1 MNNYNIN
8 LAKAANL
15 TAILMKLAGAYERIA
30 KSGYSDAFVLFP
42 FLFLRRV
49 DCILSDKVKAM
60 ADYYQANKD
69 VLSKEELVVGLKQIS
84 GSEFYNVSGLS
95 LSSLVENSKEIAI
108 NMHYYVEGF
117 DDSIKNILFAFNFK
131 HSIEALNSKHILS
144 NIIDDFIAMNFGEGA
159 FPSKNIWK
167 DFNRISYFISG
178 LNFSFNPYS
187 TPESVS
193 KLMCAMLFGDYE
205 HNLRVD
211 QKLSSIYDTTCGIGG
226 SLYTTKNYFD
236 NVVCK
241 NNTCHS
247 YLSLYGQEINSKSC
261 AVAKSVALLSGMDES
276 NFKIG
281 DSLLD
286 DKFKDEKFDYVISN
300 FPLGTNWS
308 YSKKE
313 ILADS
318 KFKIGIPSQSDATML
333 FIQDIIS
340 KMNNNGR
347 ACFITSYSALTS
359 GDFASGEN
367 SVRKYL
373 VDNDMIECIVSL
385 QLLFSPVSKV
395 TPYLW
400 ILSKSKEER
409 RRGKVQLIDASK
421 VFNDSR
427 LEKNPLSDE
436 EIESIRKTYIDFKDT
451 SFSKVVEGKEFGSL
465 RLTIEQPKRIEDEY
479 EKDFGKVVFDQDGNL
494 VPDISKEFY
503 EIVPLKEDVNEYF
516 KKKILP
522 NIDEDS
528 WINYAQT
535 RIGYKF
541 NFNRFFFK
549 GRKYS
554 FSDSQSALETC
565 QMETSYCSEELAND
579 DLYEAIDI
587 KVKWLDTKLKFT
599 CKIQQGNYVSSNFSN
614 DFGYAYVLQSKDID
628 NGEINFDTCNQIP
641 ANEFIEKKFVVLE
654 EGDLVLSISGTI
666 GAPFIFKRSTKPV
679 VLDSSL
685 VRITEGGS
693 KHCSILYI
701 KQVLSS
707 PLFQEYYERISSCF
721 GTPRM
726 SVTDLGNFSF
736 KMPAEDFQ
744 DTIAEILDHQ
754 EELVNK
760 YKASLEAEQ
769 KALADYRDALF
780 MDVLNNGKD

>member
-286 DKFKDEKFDYVISN
+286 DKFKDEKFDLIIIDGPQGFIDYPPIKSSTYSR
-300 FPLGTNWS
+300 TNIWNL
-308 YSKKE
+308 
-313 ILADS
+313 IPNNLADE
-318 KFKIGIPSQSDATML
+318 
-333 FIQDIIS
+333 FIII
-340 KMNNNGR
+340 
-347 ACFITSYSALTS
+347 
-359 GDFASGEN
+359 
-367 SVRKYL
+367 
-373 VDNDMIECIVSL
+373 
-385 QLLFSPVSKV
+385 
-395 TPYLW
+395 
-400 ILSKSKEER
+400 
-409 RRGKVQLIDASK
+409 ID
-421 VFNDSR
+421 DY
-427 LEKNPLSDE
+427 D
-436 EIESIRKTYIDFKDT
+436 
-451 SFSKVVEGKEFGSL
+451 
-465 RLTIEQPKRIEDEY
+465 
-479 EKDFGKVVFDQDGNL
+479 
-494 VPDISKEFY
+494 
-503 EIVPLKEDVNEYF
+503 
-516 KKKILP
+516 
-522 NIDEDS
+522 
-528 WINYAQT
+528 
-535 RIGYKF
+535 RIGEQNTIKHVEELLNKENIKFDKCITKGLKTQCIILTEKYKF
-541 NFNRFFFK
+541 
-549 GRKYS
+549 
-554 FSDSQSALETC
+554 
-565 QMETSYCSEELAND
+565 
-579 DLYEAIDI
+579 
-587 KVKWLDTKLKFT
+587 VKWF
-599 CKIQQGNYVSSNFSN
+599 
-614 DFGYAYVLQSKDID
+614 
-628 NGEINFDTCNQIP
+628 
-641 ANEFIEKKFVVLE
+641 
-654 EGDLVLSISGTI
+654 
-666 GAPFIFKRSTKPV
+666 
-679 VLDSSL
+679 
-685 VRITEGGS
+685 
-693 KHCSILYI
+693 
-701 KQVLSS
+701 
-707 PLFQEYYERISSCF
+707 
-721 GTPRM
+721 
-726 SVTDLGNFSF
+726 
-736 KMPAEDFQ
+736 
-744 DTIAEILDHQ
+744 
-754 EELVNK
+754 
-760 YKASLEAEQ
+760 
-769 KALADYRDALF
+769 
-780 MDVLNNGKD
+780 